1 MEKIK
6 DEVAIRVEVPLPKM
20 SKVIMLNDDY
30 TAMEFVVMILCEV
43 FRKNQSEAESIM
55 LKIHNEGSGICGIY
69 PYDIAHT
76 KAKIARIKSKE
87 AGFPLRIVVEDE

>member
-6 DEVAIRVEVPLPKM
+6 DEVAISVEVPLPKM

-87 AGFPLRIVVEDE
+87 AGYPLRIVVEDE

>member
-6 DEVAIRVEVPLPKM
+6 EELALDLEIPKPKM
-20 SKVIMLNDDY
+20 SKVVMLNDDY
-30 TAMEFVVMILCEV
+30 TAMEFVVEILRVV
-43 FRKNQSEAESIM
+43 FTKNLHEAESIM

-76 KAKIARIKSKE
+76 KAKIARSKSKE
-87 AGFPLRIVVEDE
+87 AGFPLRIMVEDE

>member
-6 DEVAIRVEVPLPKM
+6 EEVAISVEVPLPKM

-43 FRKNQSEAESIM
+43 FRKNQSEAQSIM

-87 AGFPLRIVVEDE
+87 AGYPLRIVVEDE

>member
-1 MEKIK
+1 ME
-6 DEVAIRVEVPLPKM
+6 RVKEELALDLEIPKPKM
-20 SKVIMLNDDY
+20 SKVVMLNDDY
-30 TAMEFVVMILCEV
+30 TAMEFVIMILCEV
-43 FRKNQSEAESIM
+43 FSKNQSEAQSIM

-76 KAKIARIKSKE
+76 KAKIARTKSKE

>member
-1 MEKIK
+1 MEQIK
-6 DEVAIRVEVPLPKM
+6 ADLAVDLEIPSPKM
-20 SKVIMLNDDY
+20 SKVVMLNDDY

-43 FRKNQSEAESIM
+43 FKKNQSEAQNIM

>member
-6 DEVAIRVEVPLPKM
+6 DEVAISVEVPLPKM

-43 FRKNQSEAESIM
+43 FRKNQSEAENIM

>member
-6 DEVAIRVEVPLPKM
+6 DEVAISVEVPLPKM

-87 AGFPLRIVVEDE
+87 AGFPRRIVVEDE

>member
-6 DEVAIRVEVPLPKM
+6 DEVAISVEVPLPKM

-43 FRKNQSEAESIM
+43 FRKNQSEAQSIM

>member
-6 DEVAIRVEVPLPKM
+6 EEVAISVEVPLPKM

-87 AGFPLRIVVEDE
+87 AGYPLRIVVEDE

>member
-1 MEKIK
+1 MEKAK
-6 DEVAIRVEVPLPKM
+6 DELALELEIPKPKM

-30 TAMEFVVMILCEV
+30 TAMAFVIDILRIV
-43 FRKNQSEAESIM
+43 FSKNTKEAESIM

-69 PYDIAHT
+69 PYDIAQT
-76 KAKIARIKSKE
+76 KAKIARDKSKE

>member
-6 DEVAIRVEVPLPKM
+6 DEVAISVEVPLPKM

-69 PYDIAHT
+69 PYAIAHT
-76 KAKIARIKSKE
+76 KAKIARIKSTA
-87 AGFPLRIVVEDE
+87 AGYPLRIAVEDE

>member
-1 MEKIK
+1 MDKIK
-6 DEVAIRVEVPLPKM
+6 EELALDLEIPQPKM
-20 SKVIMLNDDY
+20 SKVVMLNDDY

-43 FRKNQSEAESIM
+43 FKKNQSEAESIM

-76 KAKIARIKSKE
+76 KAKIARSKSKE

>member
-6 DEVAIRVEVPLPKM
+6 DEVAISVEVPLPKM

>member
-1 MEKIK
+1 MDKFKEELALDLEIP
-6 DEVAIRVEVPLPKM
+6 RPKM
-20 SKVIMLNDDY
+20 SKVVMLNDDY

-43 FRKNQSEAESIM
+43 FKKNQSEAEGIM

-69 PYDIAHT
+69 PHDIAHT

-87 AGFPLRIVVEDE
+87 AGYPLQIVVEDE